1 MGKDVTEMK
10 EQIETIP
17 VNEAFLSG
25 DECPFCYLQRQAE
38 QRAIRYCIGPGAS
51 YLEPDV
57 REVTDRQGFCGM
69 HMKKMYDY
77 GNSLGNALIMQT
89 YFVGM
94 LKSLDQQLESYEM
107 PAKKSLFGNKKTKQ
121 EEKPS
126 LLQWAQSRQNSCYLC
141 EKNAYNMR
149 RYYNTF
155 FYLLKEPEFRSRVE
169 NSKGFCLRHFAEVLE
184 AAEEFLSN
192 AHREWFYTTVPSLVR
207 EHLARVQADL
217 DWFIEKFDYRNASAD
232 WKNSRDAVSRSMQK
246 LRGIYPADPPYK
258 EK

>member
-1 MGKDVTEMK
+1 MK

-25 DECPFCYLQRQAE
+25 DECPFCYLERQAE
-38 QRAIRYCIGPGAS
+38 QKAIRFVLGPGAS
-51 YLEPDV
+51 YMEPDV
-57 REVTDRQGFCGM
+57 REVTDEKGFCGS

-89 YFVGM
+89 YFVGLIKAM
-94 LKSLDQQLESYEM
+94 DKQLENYEM
-107 PAKKSLFGNKKTKQ
+107 PPKKSLFGRRKAKA

-126 LLQWAQSRQNSCYLC
+126 LAQWLRQRQESCYLC

-155 FYLLKEPEFRSRVE
+155 FFLLKEQEFRSRVE
-169 NSKGFCLRHFAEVLE
+169 NCKGFCMRHLTELLE
-184 AAEEFLSN
+184 ASEEFLFNSQ
-192 AHREWFYTTVPSLVR
+192 REWFYHTVLPLTR
-207 EHLARVQADL
+207 DNLARVQGDL
-217 DWFIEKFDYRNASAD
+217 DWFIDKFDYRNASAD

-246 LRGIYPADPPYK
+246 LRGIYPADGPYK